1 MAEQDPQANQQAA
14 APAPAAQK
22 GPGLV
27 ERVARAAWTSH
38 QQRRTRREVT
48 QAAAKGQG
56 GQQDDLL
63 AQSKKD
69 GATVGAAFKNGL
81 IVTAAI
87 IVPVGCA
94 IIAFLAAGYY
104 FNGAKDYSGDTNS
117 TISYGLAFLVEFG
130 LLALLT
136 ASAMAFWSGKPW
148 HFIAALLF
156 ALPLVYVSTSAQL
169 LYLSTHVDV
178 SAAEQAASTLGAIP
192 FVGYFIGGANGGA
205 FILIARSCV
214 TTILEL
220 ASCYVL
226 ARATI
231 NTKKIIAAL
240 REKAQANMEL
250 ARYRRLEN
258 LDRRLDQFAM
268 KALDSFEAAL
278 ESGQAVKLLP
288 LPANQE
294 SEAAKNGAGTFQ
306 HN

>member
-1 MAEQDPQANQQAA
+1 VGDQDPQANQQAT
-14 APAPAAQK
+14 APAPAKK

-27 ERVARAAWTSH
+27 ERVGRAAWTSH
-38 QQRRTRREVT
+38 QQRREATK
-48 QAAAKGQG
+48 AAKQQQG

-63 AQSKKD
+63 QQSKKD

-94 IIAFLAAGYY
+94 VIAFLAAGFY
-104 FNGAKDYSGDTNS
+104 FNGARDYSGDTNS

-148 HFIAALLF
+148 HFIAALVF
-156 ALPLVYVSTSAQL
+156 SLPLVYVSTSAQL

-178 SAAEQAASTLGAIP
+178 SAADQAAATLGAIP

-214 TTILEL
+214 TTVLEL

-250 ARYRRLEN
+250 ARYKRLEN

-278 ESGQAVKLLP
+278 ESGGSIKLVPLQA
-288 LPANQE
+288 AE
-294 SEAAKNGAGTFQ
+294 GEAAKNGNGTFQ
-306 HN
+306 HANQ